1 MNEWLPVKATDT
13 LDEICET
20 MRRRAVRLPQAEAT
34 ASGEA
39 RLGIEWDTQITFEHP
54 ATFTEAEA
62 REAFVH
68 LSGRLARAQCIMII
82 SSLPPQVVPTILP
95 QLQEM
100 AEYELRMSQVREELP
115 GPDIHES
122 WLSLPITP

>member
-20 MRRRAVRLPQAEAT
+20 MRRRAMRLPQAEAA

-62 REAFVH
+62 REAFLH
-68 LSGRLARAQCIMII
+68 LAARLARSQCLMII
-82 SSLPPQVVPTILP
+82 RTLPAEVIPVVLP

-100 AEYELRMSQVREELP
+100 AEYEVRMWQVREELS
-115 GPDIHES
+115 GPDIQES
-122 WLSLPITP
+122 WISLPITA

>member
-13 LDEICET
+13 LDEMCGTI
-20 MRRRAVRLPQAEAT
+20 RRRAARLPHVDAVGSGQARV
-34 ASGEA
+34 SV
-39 RLGIEWDTQITFEHP
+39 EWDTHITFEHP

-62 REAFVH
+62 REEFLQLAA
-68 LSGRLARAQCIMII
+68 RLARSRCLMII
-82 SSLPPQVVPTILP
+82 GSLPEEVVPVVLP

-100 AEYELRMSQVREELP
+100 AEYEVRMWQVREELP

-122 WLSLPITP
+122 WLSLPITA